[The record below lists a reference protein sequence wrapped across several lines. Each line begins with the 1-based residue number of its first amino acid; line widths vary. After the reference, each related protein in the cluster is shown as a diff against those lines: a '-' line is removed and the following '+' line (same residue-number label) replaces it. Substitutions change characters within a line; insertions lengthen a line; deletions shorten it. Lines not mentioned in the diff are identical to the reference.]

1 METIFINTSN
11 GKTSESNRFR
21 YFLTDKVNLKKRNK
35 TVAPANMSVYYIWK
49 NVKSKYKNNKFKI
62 TAPTWD
68 KTFDLPDGSYNIQQK
83 QDCFEFIIKQLE
95 AITDE
100 NFPTRI
106 YENKTKNRIVFKIKA
121 SYKLE
126 LLTNETIK
134 LLGDGPIITN
144 TKTVLIYHN
153 FRLLQLF

>member
-1 METIFINTSN
+1 
-11 GKTSESNRFR
+11 
-21 YFLTDKVNLKKRNK
+21 
-35 TVAPANMSVYYIWK
+35 MSVYYIWK